1 LTRNHQSAIRP
12 ANEAFSPL
20 LIAGLLTR
28 PLPPAPLEY
37 LLRHIARRIQRN
49 HPAILDRLQPLAGR
63 IFLIRPT
70 DLPYEI
76 ILTIGEN
83 QVDFSL
89 GTETRPL
96 PDADVVISGSLPELV
111 DMMDGRQDGD
121 GLFFSR
127 SLTVT
132 GDTEALLTLR
142 NAVDSDE
149 VNLEQ
154 EIFDLL
160 GPLKNPAEKLA
171 KAGEVI
177 YHRLARDMTTLSR
190 AMTGPLSTRC
200 MRLEQQNQDM
210 SKRLDRLDKNLA
222 KTRSRL
228 QSLGR
233 KAAP

>member
-1 LTRNHQSAIRP
+1 MTASHHSGSRP
-12 ANEAFSPL
+12 ANDAFSPL
-20 LIAGLLTR
+20 LIAGLLIR
-28 PLPPAPLEY
+28 PLPIGPPEI
-37 LLRHIARRIQRN
+37 LLRHIARRIQNN
-49 HPAILDRLQPLAGR
+49 HPAILDRLRPLAGR

-89 GTETRPL
+89 VKDGGTV
-96 PDADVVISGSLPELV
+96 DADVTISGSFRSLV
-111 DMMDGRQDGD
+111 DMMDGQQDGD

-142 NAVDSDE
+142 NAVDSDD
-149 VNLEQ
+149 VDLGQ

-160 GPLKNPAEKLA
+160 GPLKNPAERLVQ
-171 KAGEVI
+171 AGGRI
-177 YHRLARDMTTLSR
+177 THRLARDMTTLSR
-190 AMTGPLSTRC
+190 AITGPLAGRC
-200 MRLEQQNQDM
+200 ARLEQENQDLTDRLN
-210 SKRLDRLDKNLA
+210 RLDRSLA
-222 KTRSRL
+222 KTRNRL